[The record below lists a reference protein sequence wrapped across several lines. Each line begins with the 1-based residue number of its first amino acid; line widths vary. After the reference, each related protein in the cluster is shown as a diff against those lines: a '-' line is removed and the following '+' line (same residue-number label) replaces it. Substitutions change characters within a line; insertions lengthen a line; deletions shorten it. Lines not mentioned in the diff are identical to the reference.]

1 MRFWRNLKKVDTS
14 DKVAISVDDLAELI
28 SSQLERNKHVW
39 VTVSGN
45 SMYPLFISGRD
56 EVCLAKSK
64 KYKRNDIV
72 FYNNNGVWMLHRI
85 IKIKGGVVACKGDN
99 VNSLEPPIK
108 PNDIVAKVIKFKR
121 KNKVYSTKSFK
132 YRAFVFM
139 WFKMKF
145 MRPFFLKVLS
155 SKKVRRVN

>member
-1 MRFWRNLKKVDTS
+1 MDTS

-28 SSQLERNKHVW
+28 SSQLKRNKHVW

-64 KYKRNDIV
+64 RYKRNDIV
-72 FYNNNGVWMLHRI
+72 FYNNNGVWLLHRI
-85 IKIKGGVVACKGDN
+85 IKINSDVAVCKGDN

-108 PNDIVAKVIKFKR
+108 LNDIVAKVIKFKR
-121 KNKVYSTKSFK
+121 KNTVYSTKCFK

-139 WFKMKF
+139 WLKMKF
-145 MRPFFLKVLS
+145 TRPFLLKFLS
-155 SKKVRRVN
+155 SKKR